1 MQSKVFTQQNTL
13 EKLSG
18 IVKRITFHSV
28 ETGWTVLKI
37 SPFDQPLLE
46 KTVTVHQSK
55 VFAGATM
62 DFYGNW
68 MHHPKFGDQFK
79 ATKAVELKPAT
90 ANALEKY
97 LGSGLI
103 KGVGPVTAKAIV
115 NHFGKDTIDVFDK
128 QINRLMEVPNIAE
141 KKLKMI
147 SLAWEEHKDIKD
159 VMMFL
164 QNYDIS
170 TLFATKIYKTY
181 GKDAISI
188 VSDNPYKL
196 AQDIFGVGFFS
207 SDNIAQKMGLG
218 KESEQRIQAAIDY
231 VLDSSREE
239 GHCYLTKEQI
249 IAQVNELL
257 ELQINKLTETILS
270 TMEADDKVKVR
281 VLPLND
287 GEETTKCYYAHS
299 IYYDEDYIAKKVK
312 ELVKKRIAMDSAR
325 VNKWISLFCEKKK
338 ISLSVEQQ
346 ASIVGI
352 VQHGFSI
359 FTGGPGVGKTTTTK
373 VFVQLLLAMKKTVL
387 LAAPTGRAS
396 QRMTEVIGMQAKT
409 IHRLLEWQASQGGF
423 KKNDKEPLKADF
435 LIIDESSM
443 LDVHLAAALLRAVSS
458 TTQVLFIGDK
468 DQLPAVGAGNVFNDL
483 IASDAVPVFRLTKIF
498 RQAQESYI
506 IRAAHEINRGVVPQI
521 LSPMANKS
529 AWEQKVD
536 CLFLDS
542 EEATQEQLHFIKR
555 VKKMAEVVPKN
566 KYYEKEQEQKE
577 QINGEEY
584 EFIIPDKFRHVDIEQ
599 LVEAKTHI
607 EELKNV
613 LKKIHP
619 WSTLHFGMNAS
630 ETIKRLYSQTI
641 PKYVGKQAEI
651 QILSPMTK
659 GSLGTAALNK
669 LIQETVNSARQ
680 GISQIQLGERLFR
693 VGDRIIQRRNNY
705 DLAVFNGDIGKIIE
719 IDNEEM
725 KITVQFPMGLETKS
739 VTFEKEALS
748 EIDLAYA
755 ITIHKSQG
763 SEFEVVIIPITT
775 QHFNMLFR
783 NLIYTGL
790 TRGKKLVVFVG
801 SRKALSMAAKNNKT
815 VVRQTALKQLLS
827 SEKIQKTT

>member
-1 MQSKVFTQQNTL
+1 MQPNVFTQQNTI

-37 SPFDQPLLE
+37 NPFDQPLLE

-68 MHHPKFGDQFK
+68 THHPKFGEQFK
-79 ATKAVELKPAT
+79 ATKAVELKPAS

-103 KGVGPVTAKAIV
+103 KGVGPATAKAIV
-115 NHFGKDTIDVFDK
+115 NHFGKDTLDVFDT
-128 QINRLMEVPNIAE
+128 QIKRLMEVPNIAE
-141 KKLKMI
+141 KKLEMI

-164 QNYDIS
+164 QDFDIS

-181 GKDAISI
+181 GKDAISV
-188 VSDNPYKL
+188 VSENPYKL
-196 AQDIFGVGFFS
+196 AEDIYGIGFFS
-207 SDNIAQKMGLG
+207 ADTIAIKMGLG
-218 KESEQRIQAAIDY
+218 EQSEQRIQASIDH

-249 IAQVNELL
+249 ISQVNELL
-257 ELQINKLTETILS
+257 TFQISETTETILNN
-270 TMEADDKVKVR
+270 MEKEDKVKVR
-281 VLPLND
+281 VLPLHE
-287 GEETTKCYYAHS
+287 GEEPTKCYYAHS
-299 IYYDEDYIAKKVK
+299 IYFDEDYIAKKIK
-312 ELVKKRIAMDSAR
+312 ELVKKKIPIDSPR
-325 VNKWISLFCEKKK
+325 TNKWISLFCEKKK
-338 ISLSVEQQ
+338 IALSSEQQ
-346 ASIVGI
+346 EAIVGI
-352 VQHGFSI
+352 VQHGFAI
-359 FTGGPGVGKTTTTK
+359 LTGGPGVGKTTTTN
-373 VFVQLLLAMKKTVL
+373 VLVQLLLAMKKTVL

-396 QRMTEVIGMQAKT
+396 QRMTEVIGIQAKT

-423 KKNDKEPLKADF
+423 KKNEQDPLKTDF

-443 LDVHLAAALLRAVSS
+443 LDVHLASALLRSVSPK
-458 TTQVLFIGDK
+458 TQVLLIGDR
-468 DQLPAVGAGNVFNDL
+468 DQLPAVGAGNVFGDL
-483 IASDAVPVFRLTKIF
+483 IASNAVPVFHLTKIF
-498 RQAQESYI
+498 RQAEASFI
-506 IRAAHEINRGVVPQI
+506 IRYAHDINKGITPQI
-521 LSPMANKS
+521 ISPMADKN
-529 AWEQKVD
+529 AWEEKID

-555 VKKMAEVVPKN
+555 VKKMADTLPKSQSD
-566 KYYEKEQEQKE
+566 EKEDEQ
-577 QINGEEY
+577 NGKIDDEAH
-584 EFIIPDKFRHVDIEQ
+584 EFTIPDKFRHVDIEK
-599 LVEAKTHI
+599 LADTKTHI
-607 EELKNV
+607 EELKEV
-613 LKKIHP
+613 VRKIHP

-641 PKYVGKQAEI
+641 PKYLGKQVEI

-659 GSLGTAALNK
+659 GSLGTVALNK
-669 LIQETVNSARQ
+669 LIQETVNPARQ
-680 GISQIQLGERLFR
+680 GISQIQLGDRTFR

-705 DLAVFNGDIGKIIE
+705 DLAVFNGDIGRITDIN
-719 IDNEEM
+719 NEDM
-725 KITVQFPMGLETKS
+725 KISVQFPLGLETKE
-739 VTFEKEALS
+739 VTYEKEALS
-748 EIDLAYA
+748 EIDFAYA

-763 SEFEVVIIPITT
+763 SEFQAIIIPITT

-801 SRKALSMAAKNNKT
+801 SRKALAMAAKNNKT
-815 VVRQTALKQLLS
+815 VVRQTALQQLL
-827 SEKIQKTT
+827 QK